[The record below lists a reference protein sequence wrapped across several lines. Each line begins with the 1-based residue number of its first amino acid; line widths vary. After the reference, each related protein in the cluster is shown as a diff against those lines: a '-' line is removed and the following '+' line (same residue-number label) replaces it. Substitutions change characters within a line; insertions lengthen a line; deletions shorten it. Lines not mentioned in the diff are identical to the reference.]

1 MQLYGNRSK
10 SQNEDFSILKK
21 DCLFSKAK
29 KQDFKFAG
37 YSESKFKFCWNFEAE
52 DHVLEIL
59 RYHWACLISPVIF
72 ALIHVVCHTLK
83 QDWVDLGVHQTAVWA
98 FYHPCLVTSQV
109 SPSVVKVLSLTFLAF
124 LCRLSDI
131 HMGRRLVF
139 FSSSYPAA
147 SGTVSSAEI
156 LHSREGIFPW
166 NSCLN
171 TWVRVCCFRGARCSD
186 WLRDCQIIMFCWSS
200 VHSWVCGE

>member
-10 SQNEDFSILKK
+10 SWNEDFSILKK

-37 YSESKFKFCWNFEAE
+37 YSESKFKFCWNFEAK

-59 RYHWACLISPVIF
+59 RYHWARLISPVIF
-72 ALIHVVCHTLK
+72 ALVHVVCHTLK

-109 SPSVVKVLSLTFLAF
+109 SPSVVKVLSLTSLAF

-131 HMGRRLVF
+131 HMGMRFSF
-139 FSSSYPAA
+139 FPSSYPAA

-156 LHSREGIFPW
+156 LHSRKAFSSEIPAWTLGLESAASGEQDAQTDWEI
-166 NSCLN
+166 
-171 TWVRVCCFRGARCSD
+171 AR
-186 WLRDCQIIMFCWSS
+186 
-200 VHSWVCGE
+200 